1 MKLRTHYWLLAFC
14 IVCPVAVFF
23 SIALDMLLTS
33 QRDMAMRHVQESAR
47 SARQELD
54 AEIRR
59 AQSVLRVLA
68 YSQALDS
75 ADYARFYREAVA
87 ANAGVGAWMI
97 LYDGDGQQLVNTRLA
112 YGDALPQRPDV
123 GVLRDMIASG
133 KGMVSSVKWG
143 PALKQ
148 HFVTV
153 EQPLTSVSGKHY
165 VLSQAFTPAY
175 FTRTY
180 AGRVI
185 PDSWPVWIVDGNGTL
200 IARRN
205 AGDVK
210 TGNPVP
216 ADVLAAIR
224 AAPSGDLHH
233 STVDGVD
240 IHGYFVHSTLSD
252 WAVVVGA
259 PAADINAAVIRGMAV
274 AVIGFLLA
282 IAAAVALGVYTGKR
296 LVRFVSNASR
306 AARAL
311 GGESAVA
318 VLRKSNI
325 GEMEALNDAIREA
338 DARLR
343 REMESRAQ
351 AERERNEL
359 LERERAAR
367 NYAEEQNAAK
377 DEFLAML
384 GHELRNPLGAIT
396 SAVAVL
402 DHACRPGMPPE
413 ASERARDVLR
423 RQSVHLRSLVD
434 DLLEVNRAL
443 MGKLA
448 LNRQRMDL
456 GEAVRTCVDMLQ
468 ASGKLKTHTIE
479 TSVAPAPV
487 LGDATRLAQVIDNI
501 LDNAVKYSPPGTRIG
516 ISVRQEGHEAVMAV
530 HDEGVGITP
539 DLLPHVFKVFVQG
552 KQSLQRAQGGL
563 GIGLTLVRRLVEMH
577 GGVIEVTSA
586 GANQGAT
593 VTVRLPLADVPQ
605 KPVPVMAGDEAA
617 AWWR

>member
-33 QRDMAMRHVQESAR
+33 QRAVAMRHIEESAR

-59 AQSVLRVLA
+59 AQSVLRALA
-68 YSQALDS
+68 YSQSLDS
-75 ADYARFYREAVA
+75 GDYARFYREALA
-87 ANAGVGAWMI
+87 ANAGQGAWMI
-97 LYDGDGQQLVNTRLA
+97 LYDEEGQQLANTRLA
-112 YGDALPQRPDV
+112 YGDRLPRRPDV
-123 GVLRDMIASG
+123 GVLKSMIASD
-133 KGMVSSVKWG
+133 KGLVSSVKWG
-143 PALKQ
+143 PALQQ

-153 EQPLTSVSGKHY
+153 EQPVTTPSGRRY
-165 VLSQAFTPAY
+165 VLSQAFTPSY

-185 PDSWPVWIVDGNGTL
+185 PDSWPVWVIDGKGTM
-200 IARRN
+200 ISRRDSGE
-205 AGDVK
+205 AK

-216 ADVLAAIR
+216 ADVMMAIR
-224 AAPSGDLHH
+224 AAPSGSLRHK
-233 STVDGVD
+233 SVDGTD
-240 IHGYFVHSTLSD
+240 IHGYFVHSALSD
-252 WAVVVGA
+252 WAVIVGA
-259 PAADINAAVIRGMAV
+259 PVAEINAAVLRGMSVAV
-274 AVIGFLLA
+274 AGFLLA
-282 IAAAVALGVYTGKR
+282 IAAAVGLGVHTGKR

-311 GGESAVA
+311 GRESAVA

-325 GEMEALNDAIREA
+325 GEMEALNEAIREA

-343 REMESRAQ
+343 QEMESRAQ

-367 NYAEEQNAAK
+367 THAEEQNAAK

-402 DHACRPGMPPE
+402 DHACLPGMPAE
-413 ASERARDVLR
+413 ASARARDVLR
-423 RQSVHLRSLVD
+423 RQSAHLRSLVD

-456 GEAVRTCVDMLQ
+456 GEAVRSCVDMAQ
-468 ASGKLKTHTIE
+468 SSGKLKTHHVECTLAP
-479 TSVAPAPV
+479 SVV
-487 LGDATRLAQVIDNI
+487 LGDGTRLAQVIDNI
-501 LDNAVKYSPPGTRIG
+501 LDNAVKYSPPGTRIA
-516 ISVRQEGHEAVMAV
+516 ITVRQEGDEAVMSV
-530 HDEGVGITP
+530 RDEGVGITP

-552 KQSLQRAQGGL
+552 KQTLQRVQGGL

-577 GGVIEVTSA
+577 GGVIAVMSA

-593 VTVRLPLADVPQ
+593 VTVRLPSADAPQ
-605 KPVPVMAGDEAA
+605 KALPVMAGEDAG